1 MTAGADSGALV
12 REGQDG
18 AALAL
23 EGIVTPAPAAVRGR
37 ALRAINLGKS
47 FVNEGRRTV
56 VFAGVNFEIGEGERI
71 AILGRNGQGKSTLI
85 KILGGVLRATEGR
98 VVTDL
103 STSWPLGFSGGFQ
116 GSLSGL
122 DNIRFIS
129 RIYGKRYKD
138 MVAFVDDFSELGAK
152 LLEPVKHYSDGMRA
166 RLAFGLSL
174 AIDFDCYL
182 IDEVI
187 AVGDASFREKCQHAL
202 LHTDDRRA
210 LVLTTHDV
218 HVVRQYCNK
227 AVILHNGRA
236 RVFDDINFA
245 TDLYGA
251 LSLMSA

>member
-1 MTAGADSGALV
+1 VTADADSGALI
-12 REGQDG
+12 REGPEE

-23 EGIVTPAPAAVRGR
+23 EGIVTAPPQPVRGR
-37 ALRAINLGKS
+37 ALRAVNLGKS
-47 FVNEGRRTV
+47 FVTSGRRTV
-56 VFAGVNFEIGEGERI
+56 VFAGVNFEIGEAERI

-98 VVTDL
+98 VTSDL

-129 RIYGKRYKD
+129 RIYAKPYKD
-138 MVAFVDDFSELGAK
+138 MVAFVDDFAELGEK
-152 LLEPVKHYSDGMRA
+152 LREPVKHYSDGMRA

-187 AVGDASFREKCQHAL
+187 AVGDASFREKCERAL
-202 LHTDDRRA
+202 LDAEHRRA
-210 LVLTTHDV
+210 LVLTTHDTNIV
-218 HVVRQYCNK
+218 KQYCNK